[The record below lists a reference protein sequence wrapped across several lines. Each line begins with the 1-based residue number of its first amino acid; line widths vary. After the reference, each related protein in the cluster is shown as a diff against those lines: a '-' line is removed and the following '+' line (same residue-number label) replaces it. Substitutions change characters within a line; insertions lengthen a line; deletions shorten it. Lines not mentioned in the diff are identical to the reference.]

1 MLRGLV
7 RVSDRVTA
15 IANVGDDVE
24 LHGLHISP
32 DLDTITYTVAEAID
46 PERGWGLADET
57 WQAMDSLGRYGG
69 VTWFSLGD
77 KDLGTHLFRTGRLRN
92 GAPLS
97 TVTREIARA
106 WELPMDLLPVTDDPL
121 RTHVVIDDPDQD
133 EPVEIDFQEYFVK
146 HQHSV
151 PVHSVRFEGALD
163 ARPAPGVIDRI
174 NGADVVVVAPSNP
187 VVSIDPVLAVPGV
200 RAAVEARRRSGVAI
214 SPIIAG
220 AALKGPADR
229 LLRELGHEASVVGI
243 ARLYAPLVATLV
255 IDDADRDRKAEV
267 EAEGVRCVVA
277 PTIMKSAH
285 AAAALAQV
293 VLDCVG
299 EPSEPARPAGKA
311 GET

>member
-77 KDLGTHLFRTGRLRN
+77 KDLGTHLFRTGRLRS
-92 GAPLS
+92 GTPLS

-106 WELPMDLLPVTDDPL
+106 WELPMELLPVTDDPL
-121 RTHVVIDDPDQD
+121 RTHLVIDDPDQD

-151 PVHSVRFEGALD
+151 PVHSVRFEGAID
-163 ARPAPGVIDRI
+163 ARPAPGVIDTI
-174 NGADVVVVAPSNP
+174 NGADVVVIAPSNP
-187 VVSIDPVLAVPGV
+187 LVSIDPVLAVPGV
-200 RAAVEARRRSGVAI
+200 RAAIEARRHSGVAI

-255 IDDADRDRKAEV
+255 IDEADRDREAEV

-285 AAAALAQV
+285 DAASLAQV

-299 EPSEPARPAGKA
+299 EPSEPARPAERA